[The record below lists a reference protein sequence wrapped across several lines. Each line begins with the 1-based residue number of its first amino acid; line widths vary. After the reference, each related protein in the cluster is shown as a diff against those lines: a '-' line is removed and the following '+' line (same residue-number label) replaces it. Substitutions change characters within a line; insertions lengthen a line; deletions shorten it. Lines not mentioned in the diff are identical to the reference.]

1 MLSNG
6 KKDNAADIYGE
17 LRGSSPGQ
25 NLMGWQSNHVE
36 MLTGQ
41 LDVPAGSPDCT
52 QGSSAERRR
61 PRNSLPIQRLQKPW
75 AALSGPLVCT
85 GSPLHRATALLESSS
100 LQLPPTEL
108 GCVPALPLSESP
120 PLPLTAIPIPTC
132 TISSLGQMPLL
143 PLAFSQG
150 TVPLAP
156 LLPSSAQILRTL
168 PSVAQK
174 GLTGTEERNYHFFTW
189 DTSLVLMRPTSS
201 HSLGSQIL

>member
-1 MLSNG
+1 MAEQAGGDAHWTARRTSRKSRLRAGIKCREATTEKQSSNSE
-6 KKDNAADIYGE
+6 A
-17 LRGSSPGQ
+17 
-25 NLMGWQSNHVE
+25 
-36 MLTGQ
+36 TG
-41 LDVPAGSPDCT
+41 
-52 QGSSAERRR
+52 
-61 PRNSLPIQRLQKPW
+61 
-75 AALSGPLVCT
+75 ALGCSKWPSGLYR
-85 GSPLHRATALLESSS
+85 SPLHCATALLESAS

-120 PLPLTAIPIPTC
+120 PLPLTAIPIPTR

-156 LLPSSAQILRTL
+156 LLPSSVQILRTL

-174 GLTGTEERNYHFFTW
+174 GLTGTEDCNYHFFTW

-201 HSLGSQIL
+201 HSLGSRIL